1 MKTRRRPGFTLVEL
15 LVVIAIIGILI
26 ALLLPAVNAARE
38 AARRQTCINNLK
50 QIGLAAHSFE
60 NANNRFPPGML
71 NNLIP
76 KELSANS
83 MVASNQNVGTLAFL
97 LGYMDLRAEGD
108 RVQKA
113 IVNPTTPF
121 VSLLDVDQVGGT
133 YWSRPDMWT
142 TGKLAYYQISPFQ
155 CPSVPQ
161 RRKKSV
167 WMMSCLFGTGT
178 SATFAVLGR
187 TYDLGWTSYMPCGGL
202 VGMIGS
208 STAGINQR
216 KGMFYNRSKT
226 TQRDVRDGLTT
237 TFMFGECNAH
247 GTAPTNS
254 YSSGTPTYQV
264 AATLSNFHNPAAVP
278 TVTVT
283 TTATLY
289 SGSPYISGN
298 PFSWIGSGYMW
309 TALTPSSAG
318 EWFPRFNSD
327 HAGVVNMCFGDGSV
341 HSIEKQIEPLPFWAQ
356 GSIANGEVVKAIE
369 REP

>member
-1 MKTRRRPGFTLVEL
+1 MMKTRRRPGFTLVEL

-60 NANNRFPPGML
+60 NANGRFPPGML
-71 NNLIP
+71 NNLVP

-83 MVASNQNVGTLAFL
+83 MVATNQNVGTLAFL
-97 LGYMDLRAEGD
+97 LGYMDMRAEGD
-108 RVQKA
+108 RIQKA
-113 IVNPTTPF
+113 KPSSGTF
-121 VSLLDVDQVGGT
+121 VSLLDVDQVGST
-133 YWSRPDMWT
+133 YWARPDMWT
-142 TGKLAYYQISPFQ
+142 TGKLAYYKISAFQ

-161 RRKKSV
+161 RRKKTV

-208 STAGINQR
+208 PGTGINQR

-226 TQRDVRDGLTT
+226 TQRDVRDGLAT
-237 TFMFGECNAH
+237 TFMFGECNAY
-247 GTAPTNS
+247 GQTQTDV
-254 YSSGTPTYQV
+254 YSSGTPTQQV
-264 AATLSNFHNPAAVP
+264 QVNLTNFHLTTTVP
-278 TVTVT
+278 TVTVGT
-283 TTATLY
+283 P
-289 SGSPYISGN
+289 SGSPPKIQGN

-309 TALTPSSAG
+309 TALTPSSSG

-327 HAGVVNMCFGDGSV
+327 HAGVVNMCFGDASV
-341 HSIEKQIEPLPFWAQ
+341 HSIEKEIEPLLFWAQ
-356 GSIANGEVVKAIE
+356 GSIANGEVVRQME
-369 REP
+369 EE